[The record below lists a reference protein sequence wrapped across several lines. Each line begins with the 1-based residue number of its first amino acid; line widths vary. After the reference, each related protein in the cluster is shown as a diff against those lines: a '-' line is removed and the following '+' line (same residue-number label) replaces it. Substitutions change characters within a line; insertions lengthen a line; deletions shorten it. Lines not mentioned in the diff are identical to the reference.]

1 MSADRVRF
9 VHGITKELEK
19 LGCKKLET
27 IDEYN
32 ALWVV
37 LQTNLAFTV
46 PIFDKEDKCPE
57 AMWPDVLAAIAKAK
71 TQRPA

>member
-9 VHGITKELEK
+9 VTGVTKQLEQ

-32 ALWVV
+32 QLWVV
-37 LQTNLAFTV
+37 TQTNQAFSV
-46 PIFDKEDKCPE
+46 PLFSEGDKCPE
-57 AMWPDVLAAIAKAK
+57 AMWPDVLAAMARAK
-71 TQRPA
+71 TSRPA